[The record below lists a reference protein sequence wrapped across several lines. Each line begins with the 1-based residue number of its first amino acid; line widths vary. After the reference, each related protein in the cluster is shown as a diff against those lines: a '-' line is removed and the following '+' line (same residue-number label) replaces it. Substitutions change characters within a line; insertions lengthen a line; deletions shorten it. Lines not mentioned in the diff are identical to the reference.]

1 MGIVLHPLVV
11 FLKNLTFPSLSGEM
25 CDCSSTIFKKK
36 KKKKKKK
43 WKNSNYIISLSL
55 FYLREII
62 MFML

>member
-43 WKNSNYIISLSL
+43 KNGKTRIILSL
-55 FYLREII
+55 YLS
-62 MFML
+62 FT

>member
-36 KKKKKKK
+36 KKKKKKNGK
-43 WKNSNYIISLSL
+43 TRIILSL
-55 FYLREII
+55 YLS
-62 MFML
+62 FT